1 MVRWPLV
8 LASLLAACASS
19 PSTPDP
25 TDLCSSNLP
34 RVAGGTAELGFGSQF
49 SPMLDGQ
56 DVSLQLGIQGF
67 WMFVVNARVTDM
79 NVGTD
84 ADAAAVQFQILDAS
98 GNVVSLQTG
107 CRDLDFLP
115 AEGGAL
121 QLAAGYA
128 LPFDQTFG
136 PKIEGA
142 HVTIEVD
149 VRDRDG
155 REATDRRTIISHMPA
170 NGSAHPFVRATEL
183 TPQP

>member
-1 MVRWPLV
+1 M
-8 LASLLAACASS
+8 
-19 PSTPDP
+19 
-25 TDLCSSNLP
+25 
-34 RVAGGTAELGFGSQF
+34 AELGLGSQF

-56 DVSLQLGIQGF
+56 DVPVQLGIQGF

-107 CRDLDFLP
+107 CRDEDFLP
-115 AEGGAL
+115 AQGGAL
-121 QLAAGYA
+121 QLAAGYT
-128 LPFDQTFG
+128 LPFDQTFV
-136 PKIEGA
+136 PQIEGA

-155 REATDRRTIISHMPA
+155 REAIDRRNIISHMPG
-170 NGSAHPFVRATEL
+170 NTSAHPFVRASVL
-183 TPQP
+183 APQP